1 MTDFRTKSVVILADS
16 ELNDDDDDDDIRNRD
31 MEDDVQGATNHMD
44 CMILG

>member
-1 MTDFRTKSVVILADS
+1 MTYFRTKLVVILVDS
-16 ELNDDDDDDDIRNRD
+16 ELNDDDDIRNRD

>member
-1 MTDFRTKSVVILADS
+1 MTDFRTKLVVTLADS
-16 ELNDDDDDDDIRNRD
+16 ELNDDDDDIRNRD

>member
-1 MTDFRTKSVVILADS
+1 MTDFRTKLAVILVDS
-16 ELNDDDDDDDIRNRD
+16 ELNDDDDIRNRD